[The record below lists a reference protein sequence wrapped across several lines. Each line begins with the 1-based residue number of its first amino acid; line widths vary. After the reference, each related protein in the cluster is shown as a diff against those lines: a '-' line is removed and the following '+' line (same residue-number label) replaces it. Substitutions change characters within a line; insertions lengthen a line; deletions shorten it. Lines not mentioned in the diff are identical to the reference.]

1 MLNRLTGT
9 SAPVGEGV
17 VLLLPGVHELRRY
30 PLQDQVYRPLRSTRA
45 GGEAPFQSAEGLSLG
60 VELAIRYALDPSR
73 LDTLSKTLPGD
84 IGAERVEPAVQG
96 VIYKVFTRYTVR
108 EIFSSKRQELQ
119 DALESELRPRLAA
132 DGIVLRSVLMGNA

>member
-1 MLNRLTGT
+1 MAHGELGLRLNRLTGAST
-9 SAPVGEGV
+9 PVGEGV

-60 VELAIRYALDPSR
+60 VELAIRYALDPGR

-84 IGAERVEPAVQG
+84 IGSERVEPAVQG
-96 VIYKVFTRYTVR
+96 VIYKVFSRRAGAVER
-108 EIFSSKRQELQ
+108 
-119 DALESELRPRLAA
+119 
-132 DGIVLRSVLMGNA
+132 